1 VASDKITLIVMHSP
15 KSEPKTFTIE
25 KRRVAILGALLACLL
40 IFTIFVAFVAFDRVI
55 DGEQLSRL
63 EAENQALRTKIASL
77 RDKVANLETAMNRH
91 VQFEEQL
98 RILAGLE
105 PLNAEVWEV
114 GIGGPDLE
122 LADLNGGDGGGSLKA
137 LDQDIDRLL
146 RQIRLQEQSFSQI
159 MERLKEKSEE
169 LRHLP
174 SIKPVD
180 VGYISSG
187 FGRRRDPFTGRLS
200 RHEGVDFSARKGSKV
215 YATADGVVK
224 KAGYE
229 RGYGYTIEIDH
240 GNGIIT
246 RYAHNA
252 KLLVRRGQKVKRGD
266 VIAYVGNS
274 GRSTAPHLHY
284 EVRVN
289 GVAQNPLK
297 FILPS
302 DTVVD

>member
-1 VASDKITLIVMHSP
+1 MASDKITFIVIPSA

-25 KRRVAILGALLACLL
+25 KRQVMVLASLVVCLL
-40 IFTIFVAFVAFDRVI
+40 VFSIFASFLAFNRVV
-55 DGEQLSRL
+55 DGERLSQLKS
-63 EAENQALRTKIASL
+63 ENESL
-77 RDKVANLETAMNRH
+77 RSRVSTLSDKVTELESTMVQH

-122 LADLNGGDGGGSLKA
+122 VADRDGARDAGSLKS

-159 MERLKEKSEE
+159 MERLRAKADDLK
-169 LRHLP
+169 HLP
-174 SIKPVD
+174 SIRPVD

-187 FGRRRDPFTGRLS
+187 FGRRRDPFTGRIS

-215 YATADGVVK
+215 YATADGIVR

-240 GNGIIT
+240 GNGVVT

-289 GVAQNPLK
+289 GVPQNPLK